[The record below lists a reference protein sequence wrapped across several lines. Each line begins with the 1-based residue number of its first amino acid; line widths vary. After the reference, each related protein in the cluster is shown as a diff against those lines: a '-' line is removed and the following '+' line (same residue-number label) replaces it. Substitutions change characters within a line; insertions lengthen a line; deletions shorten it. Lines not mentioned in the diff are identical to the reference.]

1 MNRQPWYSLNEV
13 VRLSLMGYDSLYRIS
28 KVVELPQGKSSVK
41 AYGYKLINCMNNQPL
56 TYGEAK
62 LTVFNESLL
71 WKVPTETYLSWP
83 ELLHKLNTT
92 DFRLEGEREND

>member
-1 MNRQPWYSLNEV
+1 MIRQPWYAVNEV
-13 VRLSLMGYDSLYRIS
+13 VRLSLMGYDNLYRVS

-56 TYGEAK
+56 TYGEDK

-71 WKVPTETYLSWP
+71 WKVPAETYLTWE
-83 ELLHKLNTT
+83 ELKHKLRVT
-92 DFRLEGEREND
+92 DFRIEGEQEND

>member
-1 MNRQPWYSLNEV
+1 
-13 VRLSLMGYDSLYRIS
+13 MGYDSLYRVS

-71 WKVPTETYLSWP
+71 WKVPAETWLSWE
-83 ELLHKLNTT
+83 ELKNKLRVT
-92 DFRLEGEREND
+92 DFRIEGEREND